1 LARRIIRE
9 PSMAT
14 GTWEATMSSS
24 KMRRGATAAAML
36 AAALAVAGG
45 ARANNPVLDQS
56 SAPGNGAVYD
66 VFEFM
71 QVVTAGRSGL
81 LDGITLYGQNFR
93 LPDGSLLFGDG
104 HTDLVRIALGG
115 ETVQAFNVIPPPTY
129 LFSDTLELDFLGT
142 FIDTSAAGIQLTAG
156 QQFIIDIS
164 QGDGDG
170 YTTTGSFGGYGGGG
184 FYQVVPIGNFGQTFA
199 DPGSDSLSFETF
211 VDEPLPPPA
220 VPEPE
225 TWALLLLGFGGLG
238 AMLRRRR
245 VAAAA
250 I

>member
-1 LARRIIRE
+1 
-9 PSMAT
+9 MT
-14 GTWEATMSSS
+14 SS
-24 KMRRGATAAAML
+24 KARRGAAVAAAAFAATL
-36 AAALAVAGG
+36 ALAGG

-56 SAPGNGAVYD
+56 SAPGPGVVYD

-81 LDGITLYGQNFR
+81 LDGITLYGQNYR

-129 LFSDTLELDFLGT
+129 LFSDTLELDYLGT

-170 YTTTGSFGGYGGGG
+170 YTTTGGLSNYGGGG
-184 FYQVVPIGNFGQTFA
+184 FYQVVPIGAFGQTFA
-199 DPGSDSLSFETF
+199 DPANDSLSFQTF
-211 VDEPLPPPA
+211 VDAPLPPPA
-220 VPEPE
+220 VPEPDV
-225 TWALLLLGFGGLG
+225 WALMLLGFGGLG

-245 VAAAA
+245 ALAVA
-250 I
+250 